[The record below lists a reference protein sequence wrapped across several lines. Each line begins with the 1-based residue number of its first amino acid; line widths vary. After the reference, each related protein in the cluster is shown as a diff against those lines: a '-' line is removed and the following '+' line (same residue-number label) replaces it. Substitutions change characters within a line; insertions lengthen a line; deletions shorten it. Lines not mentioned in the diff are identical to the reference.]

1 MVRTE
6 AERERDVRLLLDVTA
21 RRETV
26 PTMCTSNRGAWGRS
40 GGPRSIHL
48 RSTIKLPRP
57 NAEREL
63 LYEEERVVRTM
74 ARGTS
79 GTVRELALLDGVT
92 HSARSPV
99 CLIKHH
105 AGCWGVRVLVTERAV
120 CVAVVVVRA
129 AGLVLRNQ
137 LESRVRP
144 CVGCAQR
151 PARLVLVETNSDLDN
166 SSLAPAGLAVSGLT
180 KKKLWIVC
188 RHTPILHVTPSGTR
202 TCQLPARA
210 LSFQPQPML
219 Y

>member
-1 MVRTE
+1 MSTNDFSFR
-6 AERERDVRLLLDVTA
+6 AYERGEGAPLRRGASCAHDGARYEGECARASPA
-21 RRETV
+21 RRSDTQREV
-26 PTMCTSNRGAWGRS
+26 AGVSDQA
-40 GGPRSIHL
+40 PR
-48 RSTIKLPRP
+48 
-57 NAEREL
+57 
-63 LYEEERVVRTM
+63 
-74 ARGTS
+74 
-79 GTVRELALLDGVT
+79 
-92 HSARSPV
+92 
-99 CLIKHH
+99 
-105 AGCWGVRVLVTERAV
+105 GCWGVRVLVTERAV

>member
-1 MVRTE
+1 MLSKRTCRVREGHEVLPVTHAFCVDALVHKRLE
-6 AERERDVRLLLDVTA
+6 SERALERERDVRVLLDVTA

-74 ARGTS
+74 ARCTS
-79 GTVRELALLDGVT
+79 GTVRELALLDGVA

-144 CVGCAQR
+144 CVRCAQR
-151 PARLVLVETNSDLDN
+151 PARLILVEKNSDLD
-166 SSLAPAGLAVSGLT
+166 VMT
-180 KKKLWIVC
+180 QV
-188 RHTPILHVTPSGTR
+188 
-202 TCQLPARA
+202 
-210 LSFQPQPML
+210 
-219 Y
+219 

>member
-1 MVRTE
+1 MYASCSMSRHVARPCRRC
-6 AERERDVRLLLDVTA
+6 APRD
-21 RRETV
+21 
-26 PTMCTSNRGAWGRS
+26 RGAWYRS
-40 GGPRSIHL
+40 GGPRCP
-48 RSTIKLPRP
+48 RTISASARTS
-57 NAEREL
+57 AEREL

-144 CVGCAQR
+144 CVRCAQR

-166 SSLAPAGLAVSGLT
+166 SSLAPPGLAVSGLT
-180 KKKLWIVC
+180 KKTPWIVC

>member
-74 ARGTS
+74 ARCTS
-79 GTVRELALLDGVT
+79 GTVRELALLDGVA

-105 AGCWGVRVLVTERAV
+105 AVCWGQWGVRVLVTERAV
-120 CVAVVVVRA
+120 CMAVVVVRA

-137 LESRVRP
+137 LESRVGP
-144 CVGCAQR
+144 CVRCAQR
-151 PARLVLVETNSDLDN
+151 PAQLVLVETNSD
-166 SSLAPAGLAVSGLT
+166 
-180 KKKLWIVC
+180 
-188 RHTPILHVTPSGTR
+188 R
-202 TCQLPARA
+202 
-210 LSFQPQPML
+210 
-219 Y
+219 

>member
-1 MVRTE
+1 MYASCSMSRHVARPCRRC
-6 AERERDVRLLLDVTA
+6 APRD
-21 RRETV
+21 
-26 PTMCTSNRGAWGRS
+26 RGAWYRS
-40 GGPRSIHL
+40 GGPRCPRTISASA
-48 RSTIKLPRP
+48 RSS
-57 NAEREL
+57 AEREL

-74 ARGTS
+74 ARCTS

-144 CVGCAQR
+144 CVRCAQR

-202 TCQLPARA
+202 TCQLFARA
-210 LSFQPQPML
+210 RSFQSQSML

>member
-1 MVRTE
+1 MCVSCSMSRHV
-6 AERERDVRLLLDVTA
+6 ARPCRRCAPRD
-21 RRETV
+21 
-26 PTMCTSNRGAWGRS
+26 RGAWYRS
-40 GGPRSIHL
+40 GGPRCP
-48 RSTIKLPRP
+48 RTISASARTS
-57 NAEREL
+57 AEREL

-166 SSLAPAGLAVSGLT
+166 SSLAPPGLAVSGLT

>member
-74 ARGTS
+74 ARGPYERDCTRAS
-79 GTVRELALLDGVT
+79 PARRSDTQREVAGV
-92 HSARSPV
+92 SDQAPRGV
-99 CLIKHH
+99 L
-105 AGCWGVRVLVTERAV
+105 GVRVLVTERAV

-137 LESRVRP
+137 LESRVGP
-144 CVGCAQR
+144 CVR
-151 PARLVLVETNSDLDN
+151 
-166 SSLAPAGLAVSGLT
+166 
-180 KKKLWIVC
+180 
-188 RHTPILHVTPSGTR
+188 
-202 TCQLPARA
+202 
-210 LSFQPQPML
+210 
-219 Y
+219 

>member
-1 MVRTE
+1 M
-6 AERERDVRLLLDVTA
+6 
-21 RRETV
+21 
-26 PTMCTSNRGAWGRS
+26 
-40 GGPRSIHL
+40 
-48 RSTIKLPRP
+48 
-57 NAEREL
+57 
-63 LYEEERVVRTM
+63 RTM

-79 GTVRELALLDGVT
+79 GTVQELALLDGVT

-105 AGCWGVRVLVTERAV
+105 AGCWGVRVLVTERLGV
-120 CVAVVVVRA
+120 CRA

-144 CVGCAQR
+144 CVRCAQR